1 MNDDFARSWPG
12 RQLLITQR
20 LRQRRADLGLT
31 QKQVV
36 TRLARIGVITT
47 NRALSSLEHGAGI
60 DVAKL
65 PELAA
70 ALDCTVTYLVG
81 LTDEPHRWE
90 PDLGSAPLTFAPE
103 RRPAPPP
110 ATPAT
115 PATPS
120 APSRASR
127 RPGDAPES
135 LIIGAGVPDRSPRAW

>member
-1 MNDDFARSWPG
+1 VDDSFADSWPG

-20 LRQRRADLGLT
+20 LRRRRVDLRLT

-36 TRLARIGVITT
+36 TRLARLGVRTT

-90 PDLGSAPLTFAPE
+90 PDPRSRTNPGASPTAELGQQPDV
-103 RRPAPPP
+103 
-110 ATPAT
+110 
-115 PATPS
+115 PS
-120 APSRASR
+120 QDSVRVVSR
-127 RPGDAPES
+127 ES
-135 LIIGAGVPDRSPRAW
+135 LILGTGFPEHALRARPAGGADR